1 MWKSLSIRITLGKW
15 KSLSFSGKMKEK
27 YKVMIIDK
35 IRQKIINMLVFSAIK
50 KKKKMRIKMM
60 GEKCQV
66 LHQKRTC

>member
-15 KSLSFSGKMKEK
+15 KSLSISGKMKEK

-50 KKKKMRIKMM
+50 KKKMRIKMM